1 MPCLNMCRPFPPYV
15 RSMSIMEGMHYYMV
29 QIYGLLRFFVK
40 FGVQI
45 TKINQP
51 RLSHPTV
58 KPQVVVAGGGFGGLY
73 SALRLSELSR
83 PSRYAP
89 PSIDI
94 TLVDRHDR
102 FVFLPLLYELAMG
115 DANEEEVAPRF
126 ESLLA
131 STGIR
136 FVQGEVEAID
146 LAGKCV
152 QVQSQGEA
160 TEVSE
165 SAVEAP
171 SSGSSKSL
179 AYDKLV
185 LALGSEPMLPP
196 AASLPLSEGSLSP
209 SPSSVMPFYTLRDAH
224 ALRRQL
230 MRIDALS
237 SPTLFRTVVVG
248 GGYSGV
254 ELAANLATRLGRDK
268 GRVTLVERGY
278 QILGNS
284 PMPVRASAGKRL
296 EEEGVEVM
304 LGVDVVEVDGARVVV
319 RDRAA
324 ETQGK
329 EGAEGA
335 GGGGREG
342 EVVLPADLVVWTAGA
357 RVSPVV
363 GAMEGLEKDGRGKLV
378 TDGGLRALGSGGD
391 VYVVGDNA
399 AVMGYRGGGPPGSVG
414 EKEQV
419 LPSTAQVAFQES
431 EVAAWNL
438 WSSLTP
444 GAPGPLRF
452 QYTPLGEMLT
462 LGPADATISGLQGMF
477 NLEGPSASLAR
488 RLVYIMRMPT
498 GSQRLKAAKAWAK
511 GRTAKVKGAFQEAFA
526 EGNVWQK

>member
-1 MPCLNMCRPFPPYV
+1 MEDAAMNADTDVGKGLKPLGRRGRTHSRAGACTSFLASVVAFLLADSGTAFMPLRVIKSHTRAVTTPSIC
-15 RSMSIMEGMHYYMV
+15 MSIESSSS
-29 QIYGLLRFFVK
+29 K
-40 FGVQI
+40 
-45 TKINQP
+45 
-51 RLSHPTV
+51 
-58 KPQVVVAGGGFGGLY
+58 GLY

-304 LGVDVVEVDGARVVV
+304 LGVDVVEVDGARVVGCG
-319 RDRAA
+319 D
-324 ETQGK
+324 
-329 EGAEGA
+329 A
-335 GGGGREG
+335 G
-342 EVVLPADLVVWTAGA
+342 
-357 RVSPVV
+357 
-363 GAMEGLEKDGRGKLV
+363 
-378 TDGGLRALGSGGD
+378 
-391 VYVVGDNA
+391 
-399 AVMGYRGGGPPGSVG
+399 
-414 EKEQV
+414 
-419 LPSTAQVAFQES
+419 
-431 EVAAWNL
+431 
-438 WSSLTP
+438 
-444 GAPGPLRF
+444 
-452 QYTPLGEMLT
+452 
-462 LGPADATISGLQGMF
+462 
-477 NLEGPSASLAR
+477 
-488 RLVYIMRMPT
+488 
-498 GSQRLKAAKAWAK
+498 
-511 GRTAKVKGAFQEAFA
+511 
-526 EGNVWQK
+526 